1 MKKRFLLGIAFAGLL
16 ALTSCAKDNTPTTVK
31 SLPLYDYNDMY
42 ELKNNTLD
50 TYYLADS
57 DIPYVSVSGYIKS
70 MDGSLES
77 SNFSYSANTLFQEYV
92 VKSKLKS
99 NTFSIIFDYK
109 NDKILT
115 TYTYGFQN
123 TTDITSTIDYSFN
136 LSTSTDDVYAG
147 KTVTFDLGKYGID
160 LRYINGNC
168 LVPFQVMNALFGH
181 QNYLSTYYTGKSYYN
196 TYFSVAY
203 SENGQEIFNKLA
215 QDSSSS
221 LNSQELR
228 DFNYKYL
235 CFYFDYFYGLTE
247 FKGIGSFSDYLKGDI
262 ETNLKSTNPDTYMK
276 GYVGLVQKLNEL
288 HTSIHNYSPTASNN
302 RYSLYEGEFEASS
315 FKKAKETTTALT
327 AKAKEHFGDALEN
340 KVEIE
345 GNTCFIFFRNFKTG
359 VTTEVRDAAGNIL
372 EDAYKNDSFYLFL
385 KAFEII
391 KASETPIKNIV
402 VDLSINGG
410 GNTGALY
417 RTLGFVSR
425 GYLVSDRDSLTKIAY
440 TQKILVDTNND
451 GRYNNEDSY
460 PDYNWYVLTSNY
472 SYSSANMFTH
482 ISKDNNSKVKV
493 IGEQAGGGGC
503 SILPFIGID
512 GTSLQISGTNQNIF
526 LTRNGTSYSYEVLEN
541 GPQVDY
547 EISYD
552 RYYDRAYLNAYLN
565 TLR

>member
-50 TYYLADS
+50 TYYLGDS
-57 DIPYVSVSGYIKS
+57 DVPYVSVSGYIKS

-99 NTFSIIFDYK
+99 NTFSIVFDYK

-123 TTDITSTIDYSFN
+123 TADISSTIDFSANY
-136 LSTSTDDVYAG
+136 TASTDDIYTG
-147 KTVTFDLGKYGID
+147 KTITFDLAKYGMD
-160 LRYINGNC
+160 MRYINGNC
-168 LVPFQVMNALFGH
+168 LIPFQVMDALFGH

-203 SENGQEIFNKLA
+203 SNNSQDIFNKLVA
-215 QDSSSS
+215 DSSND
-221 LNSQELR
+221 LNSQSLR
-228 DFNYKYL
+228 NFNYNYL
-235 CFYFDYFYGLTE
+235 CFYFDYFYGLKD
-247 FKGIGSFSDYLKGDI
+247 FKNIDSFADYLKGDI

-276 GYVGLVQKLNEL
+276 GYVGMVQKLNEL
-288 HTSIHNYSPTASNN
+288 HTSIHNYSQTASNT
-302 RYSLYEGEFEASS
+302 RYSLYEGEFEASN
-315 FKKAKETTTALT
+315 FKKMKEVSTELKD
-327 AKAKEHFGDALEN
+327 KAKEHFGEDLEN
-340 KVEIE
+340 KIEIE
-345 GNTCFIFFRNFKTG
+345 GNTCFIFFRNFNVALKK
-359 VTTEVRDAAGNIL
+359 EIMDANGNIL
-372 EDAYKNDSFYLFL
+372 EDAYKKDSYYLFL
-385 KAFEII
+385 KAFETIE
-391 KASETPIKNIV
+391 ASETPIKNIV

-410 GNTGALY
+410 GHVAALY
-417 RTLGFVSR
+417 RCLGFITRSF
-425 GYLVSDRDSLTKIAY
+425 LVSERDSLSKIAY
-440 TQKILVDTNND
+440 TQKFYVDTNND
-451 GRYNNEDSY
+451 GKYDEKDSY
-460 PDYNWYVLTSNY
+460 TGYNWYILTSFN
-472 SYSSANMFTH
+472 SYSSANMFTYAA
-482 ISKDNNSKVKV
+482 KDNSSNVKI
-493 IGEQAGGGGC
+493 IGGQAGGGAC

-512 GTSLQISGTNQNIF
+512 GTSLQISGTNQNVF

-547 EISYD
+547 ELSYD
-552 RYYDRAYLNAYLN
+552 KYYDRAYLNTYLN